1 MLVQRDVAADIDI
14 LSRAQSLVDS
24 TAATFDGQAKRLG
37 EVEVRLDPDRNQ
49 HEVDVLVSPV
59 GDRHAGHAI
68 ALGVPAIDFRASADV
83 NASVA
88 MNARVNL
95 ADFSAKRS

>member
-1 MLVQRDVAADIDI
+1 MPVQRDAAADVDI

-24 TAATFDGQAKRLG
+24 NAATFDGQAKRLG
-37 EVEVRLDPDRNQ
+37 EVEVRLDPDRDQ
-49 HEVDVLVSPV
+49 HEGDVLVGPV

-83 NASVA
+83 YASGAVT
-88 MNARVNL
+88 ARANL
-95 ADFSAKRS
+95 RDF